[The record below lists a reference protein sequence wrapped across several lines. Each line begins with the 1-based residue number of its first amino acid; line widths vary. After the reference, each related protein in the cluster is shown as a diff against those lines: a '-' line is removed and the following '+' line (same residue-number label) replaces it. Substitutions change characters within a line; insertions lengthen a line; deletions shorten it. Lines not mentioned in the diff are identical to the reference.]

1 MRRAPTA
8 SPGRIN
14 WARPTRV
21 DVVAAVALH
30 RISGSTPEEG
40 TTAVA
45 RVAVDVVIK
54 SEILDPQGKAILAAL
69 SRTGHPGVS
78 AVRQGKHF
86 DLEVDDS
93 VSDEDLEQIASH
105 LLANSVIE
113 EWTVTRLGGK

>member
-1 MRRAPTA
+1 M
-8 SPGRIN
+8 
-14 WARPTRV
+14 
-21 DVVAAVALH
+21 
-30 RISGSTPEEG
+30 
-40 TTAVA
+40 A

-113 EWTVTRLGGK
+113 EWTVTRLDGK

>member
-1 MRRAPTA
+1 
-8 SPGRIN
+8 
-14 WARPTRV
+14 
-21 DVVAAVALH
+21 
-30 RISGSTPEEG
+30 
-40 TTAVA
+40 VA

-93 VSDEDLEQIASH
+93 VSDEDLEQIAS
-105 LLANSVIE
+105 LANSVIE

>member
-1 MRRAPTA
+1 M
-8 SPGRIN
+8 
-14 WARPTRV
+14 
-21 DVVAAVALH
+21 
-30 RISGSTPEEG
+30 
-40 TTAVA
+40 A

-93 VSDEDLEQIASH
+93 VSDEDLEQIAS
-105 LLANSVIE
+105 LANSVIE